1 MNTSFTSKA
10 VQNELNAINEQE
22 QKAVTKKRINVE
34 LICAL
39 LTMGAIIGGF
49 ALLSHFGYIREF

>member
-22 QKAVTKKRINVE
+22 PKTVTKKRINVE

-39 LTMGAIIGGF
+39 LTMGAIIGAVIILNSLG
-49 ALLSHFGYIREF
+49 LIREF